1 MLNAGFKDLA
11 GKFWVYNRELVED
24 KSVSLYIM
32 TTKDLATVECGVIDE
47 PVLRLYDFN
56 DTRAESALS
65 TIGIISF
72 LLYPMGVT
80 LWVENQG
87 QQHERQTIPDPDAR
101 GAGESWRKRHDG
113 N

>member
-65 TIGIISF
+65 TIRIISF

-80 LWVENQG
+80 LWVENEG
-87 QQHERQTIPDPDAR
+87 TTA
-101 GAGESWRKRHDG
+101 
-113 N
+113 